1 MKLALVELEFKPNKA
16 LKAKSFNYI
25 SYIIQMLLNETSGNI
40 IKYISA
46 ILPLFFMPIY
56 LPTHTNTHTH
66 THTARKTEQAL
77 ISPKRTIRNSH
88 SGEGLQA
95 ISSFL
100 TLASPSSV
108 HLIVLL
114 ILTLEISK
122 TQYLQ
127 SC

>member
-66 THTARKTEQAL
+66 THT
-77 ISPKRTIRNSH
+77 
-88 SGEGLQA
+88 LQGKQNK
-95 ISSFL
+95 L
-100 TLASPSSV
+100 
-108 HLIVLL
+108 
-114 ILTLEISK
+114 
-122 TQYLQ
+122 
-127 SC
+127 